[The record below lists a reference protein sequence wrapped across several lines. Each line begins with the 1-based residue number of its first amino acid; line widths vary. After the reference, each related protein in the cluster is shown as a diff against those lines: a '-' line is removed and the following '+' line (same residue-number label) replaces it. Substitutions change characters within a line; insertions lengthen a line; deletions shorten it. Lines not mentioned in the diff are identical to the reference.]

1 VRNRPV
7 VIFVEGEEDL
17 AVIPL
22 VFAAPPGVAVL
33 YGQPGEGVVLRIV
46 DEAAK
51 QEAAAMLERF
61 IRE

>member
-1 VRNRPV
+1 
-7 VIFVEGEEDL
+7 
-17 AVIPL
+17 
-22 VFAAPPGVAVL
+22 VL